1 MIVVIKLNIDVGNS
15 NLKWR
20 LQLLNGQLR
29 SGICAAADLYKIDP
43 FIGIA
48 DEQVSCINVC
58 SVASSE
64 ANDRLKQLLVKHWSL
79 EADFFKTESQC
90 AGVTNSYANPA
101 KMGADRWLASIAAVN
116 LYPNKAICIVDCGT
130 ALNVEFLSI
139 KGAHVGGYI
148 LPGLNMMQ
156 QSLLSKT
163 AKIEQVVN
171 KASLEPGCDTASNVS
186 NGSYY
191 INLALLEKLQRK
203 MQLEKGVLIITG
215 GGADFFKDQMIQ
227 NNVEFKQ
234 NLVLDGFDFI

>member
-1 MIVVIKLNIDVGNS
+1 MSAIKLNIDIGNS

-20 LQLLNGQLR
+20 LHLLDGQLR
-29 SGICAAADLYKIDP
+29 SGVCAAADLYKIDP

-48 DEQVSCINVC
+48 DVQINCINVC
-58 SVASSE
+58 SVASNK

-79 EADFFKTESQC
+79 KADFFKTTSQY
-90 AGVTNSYANPA
+90 AGVTNSYVDPD

-116 LYPNKAICIVDCGT
+116 LYPNQEICVADCGT
-130 ALNVEFLSI
+130 AINIEFLSA
-139 KGAHVGGYI
+139 KGVHLGGYI

-163 AKIEQVVN
+163 ARIEQVLN
-171 KASLEPGCDTASNVS
+171 KASIEPGYDTSSNVS

-191 INLALLEKLQRK
+191 INLALLEKLQK
-203 MQLEKGVLIITG
+203 QMQLNKGVLIITG
-215 GGADFFKDQMIQ
+215 GGADFFEDKIQ
-227 NNVEFKQ
+227 GSNIEFKK